1 MMPLEPV
8 ASLVQALASGAV
20 EIVDLAQPLDER
32 TPVIQLPAQF
42 AQTPGVKRH
51 EISHYDERG
60 PAWAWYWLEIGE
72 HTGTH
77 FDAPIHWISG
87 RDGID
92 VSQVPPQH
100 LIAPAVVIDRSAE
113 SAEDPDYLLT
123 VDDVRAFEA
132 DHGPLPE
139 GGWLLLHTGWDTRA
153 QDTEAFLNA
162 RDGNPHSPGP
172 DVECARWIAEESPL
186 VGVGVETVGID
197 AGGAAEFDPPFP
209 AHYYLMGAGKYGVTQ
224 LANLGALPPTG
235 ALLFVAPMKL
245 TGGTGSPVRA
255 LALVPQP
262 TT

>member
-1 MMPLEPV
+1 MTPQEPV
-8 ASLVQALASGAV
+8 ASLVQALVSGTV
-20 EIVDLAQPLDER
+20 EIVDLTQPLDER

-51 EISHYDERG
+51 EISNYDERG

-92 VSQVPPQH
+92 VSQVPPLH

-113 SAEDPDYLLT
+113 SAENPDYLLT

-139 GGWLLLHTGWDTRA
+139 GGWLLLHTGWDVRA

-224 LANLGALPPTG
+224 LANLGSLPPTG
-235 ALLFVAPMKL
+235 TLLFVAPLKL

-255 LALVPQP
+255 LALVPQG
-262 TT
+262 

>member
-20 EIVDLAQPLDER
+20 EIVDLTQPLDER

-139 GGWLLLHTGWDTRA
+139 GGWLLLHTGWDARA
-153 QDTEAFLNA
+153 QDTDAFLNA

-235 ALLFVAPMKL
+235 ALLFVAPLKL